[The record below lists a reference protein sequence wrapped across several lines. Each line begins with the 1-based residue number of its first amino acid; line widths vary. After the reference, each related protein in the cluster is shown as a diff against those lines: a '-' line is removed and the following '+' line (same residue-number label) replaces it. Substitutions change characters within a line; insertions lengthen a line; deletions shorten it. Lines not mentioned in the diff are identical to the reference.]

1 MGKESQVQP
10 PGEVLEVLHILQI
23 AGGTLPIG
31 GFSQSYGLETYVSDG
46 RVNDADTLVAFM
58 KTYLGTT
65 ISNQDGPVVAEAHRL
80 IEKREWEALAAL
92 NELAMAAKLTA
103 ESRGAALKTGRAI
116 MRIGRKIFGRE
127 ERDVWSLDALRNAH
141 GAVAF
146 GALSQSMGVALK
158 PAVTAYAYASLNT
171 LLQSGIKLIPLG
183 NIEAQQLLYEILFLI
198 EPAAQHALS
207 VAPDEINNFSPC
219 LELASIEHEGL
230 PTRLYMS

>member
-1 MGKESQVQP
+1 MEKNSQAQPESSMP
-10 PGEVLEVLHILQI
+10 EVLHILQI
-23 AGGTLPIG
+23 AGGTFPIG

-46 RVNDADTLVAFM
+46 RVNDADTLVEFM
-58 KTYLGTT
+58 KTYLETT
-65 ISNQDGPVVAEAHRL
+65 IANQDGVVVAETHRL
-80 IEKREWEALAAL
+80 VEKRAWEELAAL
-92 NELAMAAKLTA
+92 NELAVAAKMTA

-116 MRIGRKIFGRE
+116 MRIGRTIFSGE
-127 ERDVWSLDALRNAH
+127 EKSVWNLDALRNAH

-146 GALSQSMGVALK
+146 GALSQSMGIALK

-183 NIEAQQLLYEILFLI
+183 NIEAQQLLYKVLLLI

-219 LELASIEHEGL
+219 LELACIQHEQL